1 MKSSTLTNTNMHTEI
16 KQDLER
22 QKSAIEARGT
32 VTQRGLELNIETW
45 VVTRNDR
52 WYSSGAFGFTDPDE
66 MTRREAEALAFSKS
80 AKAVSAKVYWDKKY
94 KFILD
99 AIGRL

>member
-1 MKSSTLTNTNMHTEI
+1 MRRRKSLIMHTEI

-22 QKSAIEARGT
+22 QKSAIEARGQLT
-32 VTQRGLELNIETW
+32 NRGLELHIETW

-52 WYSSGAFGFTDPDE
+52 WYSSGSFGFTDPDE
-66 MTRREAEALAFSKS
+66 MNKREAEALAFKTG
-80 AKAVSAKVYWDKKY
+80 AKAVSAKAYWDKKY
-94 KFILD
+94 KFIVD

>member
-1 MKSSTLTNTNMHTEI
+1 MHIEI
-16 KQDLER
+16 KRDLER
-22 QKSAIEARGT
+22 QKSDIEARGRKT
-32 VTQRGLELNIETW
+32 DRRLELNIETW
-45 VVTRNDR
+45 AVTRNDR

-66 MTRREAEALAFSKS
+66 MTKREAEALAVSKS

-99 AIGRL
+99 AISRL

>member
-16 KQDLER
+16 QQDLER
-22 QKSAIEARGT
+22 QKSSIEARGQL
-32 VTQRGLELNIETW
+32 TQRGLELNIETW
-45 VVTRNDR
+45 AVTRNDR

-66 MTRREAEALAFSKS
+66 MTKREAEALAFKTG

-99 AIGRL
+99 AISRL

>member
-1 MKSSTLTNTNMHTEI
+1 MHIEI
-16 KQDLER
+16 KRDLER
-22 QKSAIEARGT
+22 QKSAIEARGRKT
-32 VTQRGLELNIETW
+32 DRGLELNIETW

-66 MTRREAEALAFSKS
+66 MTRLDAERMAFQSN

-99 AIGRL
+99 ALNRIQ

>member
-1 MKSSTLTNTNMHTEI
+1 MHTEI
-16 KQDLER
+16 KRDLEK
-22 QKSAIEARGT
+22 QKSAIEARGQL
-32 VTQRGLELNIETW
+32 TQRGLELNIETW

-66 MTRREAEALAFSKS
+66 MTKREAEALAFKTG
-80 AKAVSAKVYWDKKY
+80 AKAVSAKVFWDKKY

-99 AIGRL
+99 AISRL

>member
-1 MKSSTLTNTNMHTEI
+1 MHIEI
-16 KQDLER
+16 KRDLER
-22 QKSAIEARGT
+22 QKSDIEARGRKT
-32 VTQRGLELNIETW
+32 DRRLELNIETW
-45 VVTRNDR
+45 AVTRNDR

-66 MTRREAEALAFSKS
+66 MTKLEAERMAFQNN

-99 AIGRL
+99 ALNRMQ

>member
-1 MKSSTLTNTNMHTEI
+1 MRRRKSLIMHTEI

-22 QKSAIEARGT
+22 QKSSIEARGQL
-32 VTQRGLELNIETW
+32 TQRGLELNIETW
-45 VVTRNDR
+45 AVTRNDR

-66 MTRREAEALAFSKS
+66 MTKREAEALAFKTG

-99 AIGRL
+99 ALNRMQ